1 MWRTAIVVGASAL
14 VVSSPALAQAPATPP
29 AAVAADAREARI
41 RELEARVEALAAQ
54 IADLKASMAT
64 DRLERIP
71 APAPAP
77 TAPAPQI
84 SLNNGRPQISAA
96 DGASRVALR
105 GVFQFDAAHYDQES
119 PGVVDNRRAGADAG
133 EGPNARDLSSG
144 TTFRRARLGVE
155 GTFARDWNYAI
166 TAEFGGGGSE
176 TTQLQQA
183 WVEYAGLRP
192 FGLRN
197 PLRLRI
203 GAFPPSKG
211 LENAS
216 SSSDL
221 LFVERPAQAELV
233 RNIAGGNGRS
243 AVQLAGN
250 GERSFAA
257 VALTGALVGGA
268 GDFDEQLGLVARVAV
283 LGLSGDE
290 YGLHLGANLN
300 HVIEPGDRVVGP
312 GVGGTIRLRERPE
325 LRVDGTR
332 LVDTGALNAE
342 GLTAYGL
349 EFGGQWKSFYI
360 ASEYNLIEVDRVAPA
375 SDPSFDGWYV
385 QGSWILTGEERRW
398 TASSGGFGAV
408 RPARP
413 FDLAAGRWGAWE
425 LGARYSVL
433 NLNDNAGL
441 PGLAPPPDGVR
452 GGEQEIVT
460 FGVNWFPNAVVRFHL
475 QGQDVRIDRLNPGT
489 VGLATPG
496 AQIGQDFRTITLR
509 SQVSF

>member
-1 MWRTAIVVGASAL
+1 MWRNAIVAGASAL
-14 VVSSPALAQAPATPP
+14 AVATPALAQPAPVPP
-29 AAVAADAREARI
+29 AATALAEDPREARI

-54 IADLKASMAT
+54 IADLRASMTPDVQRVPAS
-64 DRLERIP
+64 
-71 APAPAP
+71 APA
-77 TAPAPQI
+77 APAPQVT
-84 SLNNGRPQISAA
+84 LNNGRPQIATA
-96 DGASRVALR
+96 DGQTRVALR
-105 GVFQFDAAHYDQES
+105 GVVQFDAAHYDQES
-119 PGVVDNRRAGADAG
+119 PGGVDNRRAGADPS
-133 EGPNARDLSSG
+133 EGQNARDLSSG
-144 TTFRRARLGVE
+144 TSFRRARLGME
-155 GTFARDWNYAI
+155 GTVAGDWNYAI
-166 TAEFGGGGSE
+166 TAEFGGGASE

-192 FGLRN
+192 FGAST
-197 PLRLRI
+197 PVRLRI
-203 GAFPPSKG
+203 GAFPPPTG

-243 AVQLAGN
+243 AALLAAN
-250 GERSFAA
+250 GERWFAA
-257 VALTGALVGGA
+257 TAFTGALVGGS
-268 GDFDEQLGLVARVAV
+268 GDFDEQLGLVGRAAFLALR
-283 LGLSGDE
+283 GDD

-300 HVIEPGDRVVGP
+300 AVLEPGDRVAGP

-433 NLNDNAGL
+433 DLNDNAGL
-441 PGLAPPPDGVR
+441 PGFAPPPDGVR

-489 VGLATPG
+489 LGLATPG